1 MMKRLYLLSA
11 VGQMLKIIRNS
22 LLLLG
27 VWGVFNLAEAKTI
40 ISDVLSLYNHP
51 KYEAG
56 FKNFEFVNPKAPKGG
71 KITLPAYGTFDNFN
85 PFIFKGIAF
94 TNGADLSLESLGYS
108 PVDDQRTAYP
118 LLAEKFELPSDK
130 SFIGFIL
137 NPEARFA
144 NGDKVSADDVIFSF
158 KALIEK
164 GAPIYKVY
172 YADVERVEKVNDRH
186 VRFYFKKGTNNR
198 ELPLIL
204 TQFKIFSAKD
214 FENKDFAV
222 PSLVPPTGSGPY
234 IIDKFEVN
242 KFVELKRNPNY
253 WAKDLPSR
261 KGFYNFDVIR
271 FEFYQDTTVT
281 LQALFAG
288 NIDAREEYIAKIWAN
303 GYDNKLIKEGK
314 IIKEAIEHNNPAV
327 LQFFGF
333 NTRLGKFADARVR
346 EAIGLAFDFEWANEK
361 LFYNQYKRLYSIFS
375 NTDLAATG
383 LPQGTERQI
392 LEHFK
397 GLIPDD
403 IFDKPYQNP
412 DNSTPKKQRENLK
425 KAVKLLGEAGYGF
438 VDGKMTNL
446 KTNEPLTIE
455 VLSNSANGSAFT
467 RVMLPFIEN
476 LRKIGIKMTFR
487 NLEVNIFKN
496 RLDNFEFEAAILS
509 YRLSNLPGNEQK
521 EIWGSNSA
529 DIKGSFNVLGIKN
542 PVIDELI
549 TGLIAAQDEE
559 TYKAYVK
566 ALDRVVM
573 RQHYFIPQW
582 YSATERIAYNRRL
595 KHLKTDVKTGV
606 DLYTW
611 WVEE

>member
-22 LLLLG
+22 LLFF
-27 VWGVFNLAEAKTI
+27 GVFCVFNVAEAKTI
-40 ISDVLSLYNHP
+40 ISDALSLYNHP

-94 TNGADLSLESLGYS
+94 TDGADLSLESLGYS

-118 LLAEKFELPSDK
+118 LLAEKFELPEDK

-137 NPEARFA
+137 NPEARFV
-144 NGDKVSADDVIFSF
+144 NGDKVTADDVIFSF

-172 YADVERVEKVNDRH
+172 YADVERVEKINDRH

-214 FENKDFAV
+214 FDQKDFAT

-261 KGFYNFDVIR
+261 KGFYNFDVVR

-314 IIKEAIEHNNPAV
+314 IIKEAIGHNNPAV

-333 NTRLGKFADARVR
+333 NTRLDKFADAKVR

-361 LFYNQYKRLYSIFS
+361 LFYNQYERLYSIFS

-383 LPQGTERQI
+383 LPQGTERLI

-397 GLIPDD
+397 GQIPDD

-455 VLSNSANGSAFT
+455 VLSNSANGAAFT

-542 PVIDELI
+542 PVIDEII

-595 KHLKTDVKTGV
+595 KHFKTDVKTGV

>member
-22 LLLLG
+22 LLFF
-27 VWGVFNLAEAKTI
+27 GVFCVFNVAEAKTI
-40 ISDVLSLYNHP
+40 ISDALSLYNHP

-94 TNGADLSLESLGYS
+94 TDGADLSLESLGYS

-118 LLAEKFELPSDK
+118 LLAEKFELPEDK

-137 NPEARFA
+137 NPEARFV
-144 NGDKVSADDVIFSF
+144 NGDKVTADDVIFSF

-172 YADVERVEKVNDRH
+172 YADVEKVEKINDRH

-214 FENKDFAV
+214 FDQKDFAT

-261 KGFYNFDVIR
+261 KGFYNFDVVR

-314 IIKEAIEHNNPAV
+314 IIKEAIGHNNPAV

-333 NTRLGKFADARVR
+333 NTRLDKFADAKVR

-361 LFYNQYKRLYSIFS
+361 LFYNQYERLYSIFS

-383 LPQGTERQI
+383 LPQGTERLI

-397 GLIPDD
+397 GQIPDD

-455 VLSNSANGSAFT
+455 VLSNSANGAAFT

-542 PVIDELI
+542 PVIDEII

-595 KHLKTDVKTGV
+595 KHFKTDVKTGV